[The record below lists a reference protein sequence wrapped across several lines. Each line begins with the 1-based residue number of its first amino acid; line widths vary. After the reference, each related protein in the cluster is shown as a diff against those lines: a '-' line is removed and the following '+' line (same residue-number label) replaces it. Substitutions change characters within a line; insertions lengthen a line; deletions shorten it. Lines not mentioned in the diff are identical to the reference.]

1 MTALSQRAPE
11 HEPDPD
17 ADAVMAMTPAGPAFG
32 VASEDSLA
40 GDAELRRQ
48 QVRLQ
53 SMIVLLL
60 MAGLV
65 VALPFILTL
74 GAVVVQPPVTALV
87 LSIMLSPLAD
97 RLTRFGVPNM
107 LASFMAILVMIGIV
121 IVALAVILQPAFDM
135 VDQVP
140 AMAREIARR
149 FAQLR
154 ENFVWI
160 GELNRQINHLS
171 GPITGQPARV
181 VALAEPSVIEQ
192 LALATPS
199 VVLEVLLTV
208 LMTFFM
214 IESRIRMRRRL
225 LVERAN
231 FSSSVRIARVMRDVQ
246 DRVASY
252 ILTVAQINAGV
263 GVIVYAG
270 ARYYGFTAPV
280 MWGGLAFVLN
290 FLPYMGPLTMV
301 GLLAL
306 VGLGTST
313 TVAVGLIPALSFLAL
328 HAIEAN
334 LVTPSILGARFTLN
348 PVSILISFSFFT
360 LVWGVL
366 GALLSVPILLTW
378 SALVDHLGRP
388 NLVGFLFGEALFEPG
403 RLREASE
410 DEDGPAFSGDG
421 PENAGPAN
429 QAAG

>member
-1 MTALSQRAPE
+1 MTAAGETAP
-11 HEPDPD
+11 PPP
-17 ADAVMAMTPAGPAFG
+17 AQLFPPAGFEAP
-32 VASEDSLA
+32 DSAILDEA
-40 GDAELRRQ
+40 LRRQ

-65 VALPFILTL
+65 LALPFILTL

-87 LSIMLSPLAD
+87 LSIVLSPLAD
-97 RLTRFGVPNM
+97 RLTRIGIPNT
-107 LASFMAILVMIGIV
+107 LASFMAILVMIGVI

-154 ENFVWI
+154 ENFAWI
-160 GELNRQINHLS
+160 GEFNRQINRLS
-171 GPITGQPARV
+171 GPLAGTPARV

-199 VVLEVLLTV
+199 VILEALLTI

-231 FSSSVRIARVMRDVQ
+231 FTSSVRIARVMRDVQ

-252 ILTVAQINAGV
+252 ILTVAQINAGI
-263 GVIVYAG
+263 GLIVYFG

-290 FLPYMGPLTMV
+290 FLPYMGPLTMF

-306 VGLGTST
+306 VGLGTAT
-313 TVAVGLIPALSFLAL
+313 TVPVGLIPALSFLVL

-334 LVTPSILGARFTLN
+334 LVTPAILGARFTLN
-348 PVSILISFSFFT
+348 PVSILLSFSFFT
-360 LVWGVL
+360 WVWGVL
-366 GALLSVPILLTW
+366 GALLSVPILLTM

-388 NLVGFLFGEALFEPG
+388 NLVGFLFGESLFEPG
-403 RLREASE
+403 RLGALDE
-410 DEDGPAFSGDG
+410 DEPDA
-421 PENAGPAN
+421 
-429 QAAG
+429 

>member
-1 MTALSQRAPE
+1 MT
-11 HEPDPD
+11 D
-17 ADAVMAMTPAGPAFG
+17 MTDSDHFS
-32 VASEDSLA
+32 VAQAASDEI
-40 GDAELRRQ
+40 LRRQ

-53 SMIVLLL
+53 STIVLLL

-65 VALPFILTL
+65 VALPFILTQC
-74 GAVVVQPPVTALV
+74 AVVVQPPVTALV
-87 LSIMLSPLAD
+87 LSIVLSPLAD
-97 RLTRFGVPNM
+97 RLTRIGIPNM
-107 LASFMAILVMIGIV
+107 LASFMAILVMIGVI

-140 AMAREIARR
+140 AMAREITHR

-154 ENFVWI
+154 DNFAWI
-160 GELNRQINHLS
+160 NEFNRQITHIS
-171 GPITGQPARV
+171 GPLAGQPTRV

-199 VVLEVLLTV
+199 VALEVLLTI

-270 ARYYGFTAPV
+270 ARYFGFSAPV

-290 FLPYMGPLTMV
+290 FVPYMGPLTMV

-313 TVAVGLIPALSFLAL
+313 TVGAGLIPALAFLSL
-328 HAIEAN
+328 HALEAN
-334 LVTPSILGARFTLN
+334 VVTPSILGARFTLN

-360 LVWGVL
+360 WVWGVL
-366 GALLSVPILLTW
+366 GALLSVPILLTL

-388 NLVGFLFGEALFEPG
+388 NLVGFLFGESLFEPG
-403 RLREASE
+403 RLGEVEE
-410 DEDGPAFSGDG
+410 DE
-421 PENAGPAN
+421 
-429 QAAG
+429 AAA

>member
-1 MTALSQRAPE
+1 MDDPTAEYPFPS
-11 HEPDPD
+11 
-17 ADAVMAMTPAGPAFG
+17 AGM
-32 VASEDSLA
+32 D
-40 GDAELRRQ
+40 GDETLRRQ

-60 MAGLV
+60 MTGL
-65 VALPFILTL
+65 AMGLPVILTL
-74 GAVVVQPPVTALV
+74 GATVVQPPVTALV
-87 LSIMLSPLAD
+87 VSIVLSPLAD
-97 RLTRFGVPNM
+97 RLTRIGIPNM
-107 LASFMAILVMIGIV
+107 LASFMAILVMIGII
-121 IVALAVILQPAFDM
+121 IVALAVILQPAFEM

-140 AMAREIARR
+140 AMAREITRR

-154 ENFVWI
+154 ENFAWVN
-160 GELNRQINHLS
+160 EFNRQITHIS
-171 GPITGQPARV
+171 GPLVGPQARV

-199 VVLEVLLTV
+199 VALEVLLTI

-252 ILTVAQINAGV
+252 ILTVAQINLGV
-263 GVIVYAG
+263 GLIVYAG
-270 ARYYGFTAPV
+270 ARYFGFAAPV

-290 FLPYMGPLTMV
+290 FVPYMGPLAMV

-306 VGLGTST
+306 VGLGTAN
-313 TVAVGLIPALSFLAL
+313 TVALGLVPALCFLAL

-334 LVTPSILGARFTLN
+334 LVTPSILGVRFTLN

-360 LVWGVL
+360 WVWGVL
-366 GALLSVPILLTW
+366 GALLSVPLLLTF
-378 SALVDHLGRP
+378 SALIDHLGRP
-388 NLVGFLFGEALFEPG
+388 NLVGFLFGESLFEPG
-403 RLREASE
+403 RLHDSE
-410 DEDGPAFSGDG
+410 DSPPA
-421 PENAGPAN
+421 
-429 QAAG
+429 

>member
-1 MTALSQRAPE
+1 MTAPGDNPPPVPAAPF
-11 HEPDPD
+11 P
-17 ADAVMAMTPAGPAFG
+17 PAGC
-32 VASEDSLA
+32 DSPDTVFA
-40 GDAELRRQ
+40 DEALRRQ

-65 VALPFILTL
+65 LALPFILTL

-87 LSIMLSPLAD
+87 LSIVLSPLAD
-97 RLTRFGVPNM
+97 RLTRIGIPNT
-107 LASFMAILVMIGIV
+107 LASFLAILVMIGVI

-154 ENFVWI
+154 ENFAWI
-160 GELNRQINHLS
+160 GEFNRQINRLS
-171 GPITGQPARV
+171 GPIAGTPTRV

-199 VVLEVLLTV
+199 VLLEALLTI

-231 FSSSVRIARVMRDVQ
+231 FTSSVRIARVMRDVQ

-252 ILTVAQINAGV
+252 ILTVAQINAAIGL
-263 GVIVYAG
+263 IVYAG

-301 GLLAL
+301 CLLTL
-306 VGLGTST
+306 VGLGTAT
-313 TVAVGLIPALSFLAL
+313 TVPVGLIPALSFLAL

-334 LVTPSILGARFTLN
+334 LVTPAILGARFTLN

-360 LVWGVL
+360 WVWGVL
-366 GALLSVPILLTW
+366 GALLSVPILLTL

-388 NLVGFLFGEALFEPG
+388 NLVGFLFGESLFEPG
-403 RLREASE
+403 RLGASE
-410 DEDGPAFSGDG
+410 DGDS
-421 PENAGPAN
+421 AD
-429 QAAG
+429 

>member
-1 MTALSQRAPE
+1 MS
-11 HEPDPD
+11 EPDEIPPFI
-17 ADAVMAMTPAGPAFG
+17 AT
-32 VASEDSLA
+32 ASP
-40 GDAELRRQ
+40 GDEALRRQ

-65 VALPFILTL
+65 VALPFILSQC
-74 GAVVVQPPVTALV
+74 AVVVQPPVTALV
-87 LSIMLSPLAD
+87 LSIVLSPLAD
-97 RLTRFGVPNM
+97 RLTRIGIPNM
-107 LASFMAILVMIGIV
+107 LASFMAILVMIGII

-154 ENFVWI
+154 DNFAWI
-160 GELNRQINHLS
+160 SEFTRQINHLS
-171 GPITGQPARV
+171 GPLAGPPTRV

-199 VVLEVLLTV
+199 VALEVLLTG

-225 LVERAN
+225 LVERAD

-252 ILTVAQINAGV
+252 ILTVAQINAGI
-263 GVIVYAG
+263 GLIVYGG
-270 ARYYGFTAPV
+270 ASYFGFSAPV

-290 FLPYMGPLTMV
+290 FVPYMGPLTMV

-306 VGLGTST
+306 VGLGTSN
-313 TVAVGLIPALSFLAL
+313 TVAAGLIPALSFLAL
-328 HAIEAN
+328 HALEAN
-334 LVTPSILGARFTLN
+334 VVTPSILGARFTLN

-360 LVWGVL
+360 WVWGVL
-366 GALLSVPILLTW
+366 GALLSVPILLTL

-388 NLVGFLFGEALFEPG
+388 NLIGFLFGESLFEPA
-403 RLREASE
+403 RLGEV
-410 DEDGPAFSGDG
+410 DEVLNGAK
-421 PENAGPAN
+421 A
-429 QAAG
+429 

>member
-1 MTALSQRAPE
+1 MT
-11 HEPDPD
+11 DP
-17 ADAVMAMTPAGPAFG
+17 AEITPFAA
-32 VASEDSLA
+32 AATDQTEQ
-40 GDAELRRQ
+40 LRRQ

-53 SMIVLLL
+53 SSIVLLL

-65 VALPFILTL
+65 IALPFILTL

-87 LSIMLSPLAD
+87 LSIVLSPLAD

-107 LASFMAILVMIGIV
+107 LASFMAILVMIGVIIV
-121 IVALAVILQPAFDM
+121 VLAVILQPAFDM

-140 AMAREIARR
+140 AMAREITRR

-154 ENFVWI
+154 DNFQWV
-160 GELNRQINHLS
+160 GEFNRQLARLG
-171 GPITGQPARV
+171 GPIAGQPPRLV
-181 VALAEPSVIEQ
+181 TLAGPSVIEQ
-192 LALATPS
+192 LAFATPS
-199 VVLEVLLTV
+199 VVLEVLLTG

-263 GVIVYAG
+263 GLIVYAG

-306 VGLGTST
+306 VGLGTAST
-313 TVAVGLIPALSFLAL
+313 VTAGVIPALSFLAL

-360 LVWGVL
+360 WVWGVL
-366 GALLSVPILLTW
+366 GALLSVPILLTL
-378 SALVDHLGRP
+378 SALIDHLGRP
-388 NLVGFLFGEALFEPG
+388 NLVGFLFGESLFEPA
-403 RLREASE
+403 RLQEPAEPADPGE
-410 DEDGPAFSGDG
+410 DDDDGKDA
-421 PENAGPAN
+421 
-429 QAAG
+429 

>member
-1 MTALSQRAPE
+1 MTDLIETPPAE
-11 HEPDPD
+11 
-17 ADAVMAMTPAGPAFG
+17 ADAISDAPLPACPAGLSMPG
-32 VASEDSLA
+32 IA
-40 GDAELRRQ
+40 GRDEVLRRQ

-53 SMIVLLL
+53 STLVLLM

-65 VALPFILTL
+65 MALPFILTM
-74 GAVVVQPPVTALV
+74 GAVVVQPPVTALI
-87 LSIMLSPLAD
+87 LSIVLSPLAD
-97 RLTRFGVPNM
+97 RLTRIGLPNM
-107 LASFMAILVMIGIV
+107 LASLLAIIVMLGV
-121 IVALAVILQPAFDM
+121 IVVALTVILQPAFDM

-154 ENFVWI
+154 ENFAWVN
-160 GELNRQINHLS
+160 EFNRQITRLT
-171 GPITGQPARV
+171 GPLNITMGGAQPRV
-181 VALAEPSVIEQ
+181 VALAGPSVIEQ

-199 VVLEVLLTV
+199 VLLEAMLTI

-225 LVERAN
+225 LSERAN

-252 ILTVAQINAGV
+252 ILTVAQINLGV
-263 GVIVYAG
+263 GLIVYAG
-270 ARYYGFTAPV
+270 AQYYGFSAPV

-290 FLPYMGPLTMV
+290 FVPYMGPLAMV
-301 GLLAL
+301 SMLAL
-306 VGLGTST
+306 VGMGTAST
-313 TVAVGLIPALSFLAL
+313 VGLGLIPAASFLAL
-328 HAIEAN
+328 HAVEAN

-366 GALLSVPILLTW
+366 GALLSVPILLTL

-388 NLVGFLFGEALFEPG
+388 NLVGFLFGESLFEPG
-403 RLREASE
+403 RLGEL
-410 DEDGPAFSGDG
+410 
-421 PENAGPAN
+421 PEETPD
-429 QAAG
+429 QAAP

>member
-1 MTALSQRAPE
+1 MSAQSLPEPAP
-11 HEPDPD
+11 
-17 ADAVMAMTPAGPAFG
+17 
-32 VASEDSLA
+32 A
-40 GDAELRRQ
+40 GDAVLPVTPADPATDGPPHETPPGDAALRRQ

-60 MAGLV
+60 MAGVAL
-65 VALPFILTL
+65 ALPFILTL

-87 LSIMLSPLAD
+87 LSIVLSPLAD
-97 RLTRFGVPNM
+97 RLTRIGVPNT
-107 LASFMAILVMIGIV
+107 LASFMAILVMIGII

-154 ENFVWI
+154 ENFAWI
-160 GELNRQINHLS
+160 GEFNRQINHLG
-171 GPITGQPARV
+171 GPLAGPPTRI

-199 VVLEVLLTV
+199 VLLEVLLTI

-252 ILTVAQINAGV
+252 ILTVAQINAGI

-301 GLLAL
+301 GLIAL
-306 VGLGTST
+306 VGLGTAT
-313 TVAVGLIPALSFLAL
+313 TVPVGLIPALSFLAL
-328 HAIEAN
+328 HAVEAN
-334 LVTPSILGARFTLN
+334 LVTPTILGARFTLN

-360 LVWGVL
+360 WVWGVL
-366 GALLSVPILLTW
+366 GALLSVPILLTL

-388 NLVGFLFGEALFEPG
+388 NLVGFLFGESLFEPG
-403 RLREASE
+403 RLREVGE
-410 DEDGPAFSGDG
+410 DDE
-421 PENAGPAN
+421 
-429 QAAG
+429 AAA

>member
-1 MTALSQRAPE
+1 MSASSLPEPAPTGTTAVPFA
-11 HEPDPD
+11 
-17 ADAVMAMTPAGPAFG
+17 PAGPAIDAPIG
-32 VASEDSLA
+32 ESLP
-40 GDAELRRQ
+40 DAALRRQ

-53 SMIVLLL
+53 STIVLLL
-60 MAGLV
+60 MAGV
-65 VALPFILTL
+65 VLALPFILTL

-87 LSIMLSPLAD
+87 LSIVLSPLAD
-97 RLTRFGVPNM
+97 RLTRIGIPNT
-107 LASFMAILVMIGIV
+107 LASFMAILVMIGVI
-121 IVALAVILQPAFDM
+121 IVALALILQPAFDM

-154 ENFVWI
+154 ENFAWI
-160 GELNRQINHLS
+160 GEFNRQMGHIG
-171 GPITGQPARV
+171 GPLIGPPTRV

-199 VVLEVLLTV
+199 VLLEVLLTI

-214 IESRIRMRRRL
+214 IEQRIRMRRRL

-252 ILTVAQINAGV
+252 ILTVAQINAGI
-263 GVIVYAG
+263 GLIVYAG

-306 VGLGTST
+306 VGLGTAT
-313 TVAVGLIPALSFLAL
+313 TVPVGLIPALSFLAL
-328 HAIEAN
+328 HAVEAN
-334 LVTPSILGARFTLN
+334 VVTPAILGARFTLN
-348 PVSILISFSFFT
+348 PVAILISFSFFT
-360 LVWGVL
+360 WIWGVL
-366 GALLSVPILLTW
+366 GALLSVPILLTL

-388 NLVGFLFGEALFEPG
+388 NLVGFLFGESLFEPG
-403 RLREASE
+403 RLREPVDD
-410 DEDGPAFSGDG
+410 DEPTGD
-421 PENAGPAN
+421 
-429 QAAG
+429 

>member
-1 MTALSQRAPE
+1 
-11 HEPDPD
+11 
-17 ADAVMAMTPAGPAFG
+17 
-32 VASEDSLA
+32 
-40 GDAELRRQ
+40 
-48 QVRLQ
+48 
-53 SMIVLLL
+53 
-60 MAGLV
+60 
-65 VALPFILTL
+65 
-74 GAVVVQPPVTALV
+74 
-87 LSIMLSPLAD
+87 
-97 RLTRFGVPNM
+97 
-107 LASFMAILVMIGIV
+107 MAILVMIGVI

-154 ENFVWI
+154 ENFAWI
-160 GELNRQINHLS
+160 GEFNRQINRLS
-171 GPITGQPARV
+171 GPLAGTPARV

-199 VVLEVLLTV
+199 VILEALLTI

-231 FSSSVRIARVMRDVQ
+231 FTSSVRIARVMRDVQ

-252 ILTVAQINAGV
+252 ILTVAQINAGI
-263 GVIVYAG
+263 GLIVYFG

-290 FLPYMGPLTMV
+290 FLPYMGPLTMF

-306 VGLGTST
+306 VGLGTAT
-313 TVAVGLIPALSFLAL
+313 TVPVGLIPALSFLVL

-334 LVTPSILGARFTLN
+334 LVTPAILGARFTLN
-348 PVSILISFSFFT
+348 PVSILLSFSFFT
-360 LVWGVL
+360 WVWGVL
-366 GALLSVPILLTW
+366 GALLSVPILLTM

-388 NLVGFLFGEALFEPG
+388 NLVGFLFGESLFEPG
-403 RLREASE
+403 RLGALDE
-410 DEDGPAFSGDG
+410 DEPD
-421 PENAGPAN
+421 E
-429 QAAG
+429 

>member
-1 MTALSQRAPE
+1 MS
-11 HEPDPD
+11 EPDEIPPFI
-17 ADAVMAMTPAGPAFG
+17 AT
-32 VASEDSLA
+32 ASP
-40 GDAELRRQ
+40 GDEALRRQ

-65 VALPFILTL
+65 VALPFILSQC
-74 GAVVVQPPVTALV
+74 AVVVQPPVTALV
-87 LSIMLSPLAD
+87 LSIVLSPLAD
-97 RLTRFGVPNM
+97 RLTRIGIPNM
-107 LASFMAILVMIGIV
+107 LASFMAILVMIGII

-154 ENFVWI
+154 DNFAWI
-160 GELNRQINHLS
+160 SEFTRQINHLS
-171 GPITGQPARV
+171 GPLAGPPTRV

-199 VVLEVLLTV
+199 VALEVLLTG

-225 LVERAN
+225 LVERAD

-252 ILTVAQINAGV
+252 ILTVAQINAGI
-263 GVIVYAG
+263 GLIVYGG
-270 ARYYGFTAPV
+270 ASYFGFSAPV

-290 FLPYMGPLTMV
+290 FVPYMGPLTMV

-306 VGLGTST
+306 VGLGTSN
-313 TVAVGLIPALSFLAL
+313 TVAAGLIPALSFLAL
-328 HAIEAN
+328 HALEAN
-334 LVTPSILGARFTLN
+334 VVTPSILGARFTLN

-360 LVWGVL
+360 WIWGVL
-366 GALLSVPILLTW
+366 GALLSVPILLTF

-388 NLVGFLFGEALFEPG
+388 NLVGCLFGESLFEPG
-403 RLREASE
+403 RRGHPDDA
-410 DEDGPAFSGDG
+410 DA
-421 PENAGPAN
+421 
-429 QAAG
+429 

>member
-1 MTALSQRAPE
+1 MGAPNDE
-11 HEPDPD
+11 SAPD
-17 ADAVMAMTPAGPAFG
+17 AA
-32 VASEDSLA
+32 
-40 GDAELRRQ
+40 LRRQ

-53 SMIVLLL
+53 STIVLLL
-60 MAGLV
+60 MAGV
-65 VALPFILTL
+65 VLALPFILTL

-87 LSIMLSPLAD
+87 LSIVLSPLAD
-97 RLTRFGVPNM
+97 RLTRIGIPNT
-107 LASFMAILVMIGIV
+107 LASFMAILVMIGII
-121 IVALAVILQPAFDM
+121 IVALALILQPAFDM

-154 ENFVWI
+154 EDFAWI
-160 GELNRQINHLS
+160 GEFNRQMGHLG
-171 GPITGQPARV
+171 GPLIGPPTRV

-192 LALATPS
+192 LALATPT
-199 VVLEVLLTV
+199 VLLEVLLTV

-214 IESRIRMRRRL
+214 IEQRIRMRRRL

-252 ILTVAQINAGV
+252 ILTVAQINAGI
-263 GVIVYAG
+263 GLIVYAG
-270 ARYYGFTAPV
+270 ARYFGFTAPV

-306 VGLGTST
+306 VGLGTAN
-313 TVAVGLIPALSFLAL
+313 TVAVGLVPALCFLVL

-334 LVTPSILGARFTLN
+334 VVTPAILGARFTLN

-360 LVWGVL
+360 WIWGVL
-366 GALLSVPILLTW
+366 GALLSVPILLTL

-388 NLVGFLFGEALFEPG
+388 NLVGFLFGESLFEPA
-403 RLREASE
+403 RLGDPAEIAV
-410 DEDGPAFSGDG
+410 DEP
-421 PENAGPAN
+421 PP
-429 QAAG
+429 

>member
-1 MTALSQRAPE
+1 MS
-11 HEPDPD
+11 EPDEIPPFID
-17 ADAVMAMTPAGPAFG
+17 T
-32 VASEDSLA
+32 ASP
-40 GDAELRRQ
+40 GDEALRRQ

-65 VALPFILTL
+65 VALPFILSQC
-74 GAVVVQPPVTALV
+74 AVVVQPPVTALV
-87 LSIMLSPLAD
+87 LSIVLSPLAD
-97 RLTRFGVPNM
+97 RLTRIGIPNM
-107 LASFMAILVMIGIV
+107 LASFMAILVMIGII

-154 ENFVWI
+154 DNFAWI
-160 GELNRQINHLS
+160 SEFTRQINHLS
-171 GPITGQPARV
+171 GPLAGPPTRV

-199 VVLEVLLTV
+199 VALEVLLTG

-225 LVERAN
+225 LVERAD

-252 ILTVAQINAGV
+252 ILTVAQINAGI
-263 GVIVYAG
+263 GLIVYGG
-270 ARYYGFTAPV
+270 ASYFGFSAPV

-290 FLPYMGPLTMV
+290 FVPYMGPLTMV

-306 VGLGTST
+306 VGLGTSN
-313 TVAVGLIPALSFLAL
+313 TVAAGLIPALSFLAL
-328 HAIEAN
+328 HALEAN
-334 LVTPSILGARFTLN
+334 VVTPSILGARFTLN

-360 LVWGVL
+360 WIWGVL
-366 GALLSVPILLTW
+366 GALLSVPILLTF

-388 NLVGFLFGEALFEPG
+388 NLVGFLFGESLFEPG
-403 RLREASE
+403 RLGHPDDA
-410 DEDGPAFSGDG
+410 DA
-421 PENAGPAN
+421 
-429 QAAG
+429 

>member
-1 MTALSQRAPE
+1 MIDMTDST
-11 HEPDPD
+11 HFT
-17 ADAVMAMTPAGPAFG
+17 VAGT
-32 VASEDSLA
+32 A
-40 GDAELRRQ
+40 GDEILRRQ

-65 VALPFILTL
+65 VALPFILTQC
-74 GAVVVQPPVTALV
+74 AVVVQPPVTALV
-87 LSIMLSPLAD
+87 LSIVLSPLAD
-97 RLTRFGVPNM
+97 RLTRIGIPNM
-107 LASFMAILVMIGIV
+107 LASFMAILVMIGII

-140 AMAREIARR
+140 AMAREITHR

-154 ENFVWI
+154 DNFAWI
-160 GELNRQINHLS
+160 NEFNRQITHIG
-171 GPITGQPARV
+171 GPLAGQPTRV

-199 VVLEVLLTV
+199 VALEVLLTG

-252 ILTVAQINAGV
+252 ILTVAQINA
-263 GVIVYAG
+263 VIGIMVYGG
-270 ARYYGFTAPV
+270 ARYFGFSAPV

-290 FLPYMGPLTMV
+290 FVPYMGPLTMV

-306 VGLGTST
+306 VGLGTSS
-313 TVAVGLIPALSFLAL
+313 TVAAGLIPALAFLVIHAL
-328 HAIEAN
+328 EAN
-334 LVTPSILGARFTLN
+334 VVTPSILGARFTLN

-360 LVWGVL
+360 WVWGVL
-366 GALLSVPILLTW
+366 GALLSVPILLTL

-388 NLVGFLFGEALFEPG
+388 NLVGFLFGESLFEPG
-403 RLREASE
+403 RLREVEE
-410 DEDGPAFSGDG
+410 DEVEA
-421 PENAGPAN
+421 
-429 QAAG
+429 

>member
-1 MTALSQRAPE
+1 MSAPTLS
-11 HEPDPD
+11 EPVP
-17 ADAVMAMTPAGPAFG
+17 AVPATPAGPALG
-32 VASEDSLA
+32 GPPAENWP
-40 GDAELRRQ
+40 DAALRRQ

-60 MAGLV
+60 MAG
-65 VALPFILTL
+65 VALAMPFILTL

-87 LSIMLSPLAD
+87 LSIVLSPLAD
-97 RLTRFGVPNM
+97 RLTRIGVPNT
-107 LASFMAILVMIGIV
+107 LASFMAILVMIGII

-135 VDQVP
+135 VDEVP

-149 FAQLR
+149 FTQLR
-154 ENFVWI
+154 ENFAWI
-160 GELNRQINHLS
+160 GEFNRQMNHLS
-171 GPITGQPARV
+171 GPLAGPPTRV

-199 VVLEVLLTV
+199 VLLEVLLTI

-214 IESRIRMRRRL
+214 IEQRIRMRRRL

-263 GVIVYAG
+263 GLIVYAG
-270 ARYYGFTAPV
+270 ARYFGFTAPV

-306 VGLGTST
+306 VGLGTAT
-313 TVAVGLIPALSFLAL
+313 TVPAGLIPAVAFLAL
-328 HAIEAN
+328 HAVEAN
-334 LVTPSILGARFTLN
+334 VVTPAILGARFTLN
-348 PVSILISFSFFT
+348 PVAILISFSFFT
-360 LVWGVL
+360 WVWGVL
-366 GALLSVPILLTW
+366 GALLSVPILLTL

-388 NLVGFLFGEALFEPG
+388 NLVGFLFGESLFEPG
-403 RLREASE
+403 RLRELNE
-410 DEDGPAFSGDG
+410 DEEA
-421 PENAGPAN
+421 EA
-429 QAAG
+429 

>member
-1 MTALSQRAPE
+1 MS
-11 HEPDPD
+11 EPDEIPHFI
-17 ADAVMAMTPAGPAFG
+17 TPASAVVGAT
-32 VASEDSLA
+32 A
-40 GDAELRRQ
+40 GDEILRRQ

-65 VALPFILTL
+65 VALPFILTK
-74 GAVVVQPPVTALV
+74 GAVVVQPPITALV
-87 LSIMLSPLAD
+87 LSIVLSPLAD
-97 RLTRFGVPNM
+97 RLTRFGIPNM
-107 LASFMAILVMIGIV
+107 LASFMAIVVMVGV
-121 IVALAVILQPAFDM
+121 IIIALAVILQPAFDM

-140 AMAREIARR
+140 AMTREIARR

-154 ENFVWI
+154 DNFAWI
-160 GELNRQINHLS
+160 SEFNRQINHIS
-171 GPITGQPARV
+171 GPLAGAPARV

-199 VVLEVLLTV
+199 VALEVLLTI

-252 ILTVAQINAGV
+252 ILTVAQVNAGIAL
-263 GVIVYAG
+263 IVYGG
-270 ARYYGFTAPV
+270 ARYFGFSAPV

-290 FLPYMGPLTMV
+290 FVPYLGPLTMA

-306 VGLGTST
+306 VGLGTANS
-313 TVAVGLIPALSFLAL
+313 VAAGFVPALSFLAL

-334 LVTPSILGARFTLN
+334 VVTPSILGARFTLN
-348 PVSILISFSFFT
+348 PVSILISFSFFSW
-360 LVWGVL
+360 VWGVL
-366 GALLSVPILLTW
+366 GALLSVPILLTL

-388 NLVGFLFGEALFEPG
+388 NLVGFLFGESLFEPG
-403 RLREASE
+403 RLGDPDM
-410 DEDGPAFSGDG
+410 DEV
-421 PENAGPAN
+421 
-429 QAAG
+429 

>member
-1 MTALSQRAPE
+1 MS
-11 HEPDPD
+11 EPDEIPPFI
-17 ADAVMAMTPAGPAFG
+17 AT
-32 VASEDSLA
+32 ASP
-40 GDAELRRQ
+40 GDEALRRQ

-65 VALPFILTL
+65 VALPFILSQC
-74 GAVVVQPPVTALV
+74 AVVVQPPVTALV
-87 LSIMLSPLAD
+87 LSIVLSPLAD
-97 RLTRFGVPNM
+97 RLTRIGIPNM
-107 LASFMAILVMIGIV
+107 LASFMAILVMIGII

-154 ENFVWI
+154 DNFAWI
-160 GELNRQINHLS
+160 SEFTRQINHLS
-171 GPITGQPARV
+171 GPLAGPPTRV

-199 VVLEVLLTV
+199 VALEVLLTG

-225 LVERAN
+225 LVERAD

-252 ILTVAQINAGV
+252 ILTVAQINAGI
-263 GVIVYAG
+263 GLIVYGG
-270 ARYYGFTAPV
+270 ASYFGFSAPV

-290 FLPYMGPLTMV
+290 FVPYMGPLTMV

-306 VGLGTST
+306 VGLGTSN
-313 TVAVGLIPALSFLAL
+313 TVAAGLIPALSFLAL
-328 HAIEAN
+328 HALEAN
-334 LVTPSILGARFTLN
+334 VVTPSILGARFTLN

-360 LVWGVL
+360 WIWGVL
-366 GALLSVPILLTW
+366 GALLSVPILLTF

-388 NLVGFLFGEALFEPG
+388 NLVGFLFGESLFEPG
-403 RLREASE
+403 RLGHPDDA
-410 DEDGPAFSGDG
+410 DA
-421 PENAGPAN
+421 
-429 QAAG
+429 

>member
-1 MTALSQRAPE
+1 MIAPTQP
-11 HEPDPD
+11 EPDPIS
-17 ADAVMAMTPAGPAFG
+17 AAAFAPAGLD
-32 VASEDSLA
+32 SETVSVVDEA
-40 GDAELRRQ
+40 LRRQ

-65 VALPFILTL
+65 LALPFILTL

-87 LSIMLSPLAD
+87 LSIVLSPLAD
-97 RLTRFGVPNM
+97 RLTRIGIPNT
-107 LASFMAILVMIGIV
+107 LASFMAILVMIGVI

-154 ENFVWI
+154 ENFAWI
-160 GELNRQINHLS
+160 GEFNRQINRLS
-171 GPITGQPARV
+171 GPLAGTPARV

-199 VVLEVLLTV
+199 VILEALLTI

-231 FSSSVRIARVMRDVQ
+231 FTSSVRIARVMRDVQ

-252 ILTVAQINAGV
+252 ILTVAQINAGI
-263 GVIVYAG
+263 GLIVYFG

-290 FLPYMGPLTMV
+290 FLPYMGPLTMF

-306 VGLGTST
+306 VGLGTAT
-313 TVAVGLIPALSFLAL
+313 TVPVGLIPALSFLVL

-334 LVTPSILGARFTLN
+334 LVTPAILGARFTLN
-348 PVSILISFSFFT
+348 PVSILLSFSFFT
-360 LVWGVL
+360 WVWGVL
-366 GALLSVPILLTW
+366 GALLSVPILLTM

-388 NLVGFLFGEALFEPG
+388 NLVGFLFGESLFEPG
-403 RLREASE
+403 RLGALDE
-410 DEDGPAFSGDG
+410 DEPDA
-421 PENAGPAN
+421 
-429 QAAG
+429 

>member
-1 MTALSQRAPE
+1 MS
-11 HEPDPD
+11 EPDETPHFI
-17 ADAVMAMTPAGPAFG
+17 TPASA
-32 VASEDSLA
+32 VAGAPA
-40 GDAELRRQ
+40 GDEILRRQ

-65 VALPFILTL
+65 VALPFILTQ
-74 GAVVVQPPVTALV
+74 GAVVVQPPITALV
-87 LSIMLSPLAD
+87 LSILLSPLAD
-97 RLTRFGVPNM
+97 RLTRIGIPNM
-107 LASFMAILVMIGIV
+107 LASFMAIVVMVGV
-121 IVALAVILQPAFDM
+121 IIIALAVILQPAFDM

-140 AMAREIARR
+140 AMTREIARR

-154 ENFVWI
+154 DNFAWI
-160 GELNRQINHLS
+160 SEFNRQINHIS
-171 GPITGQPARV
+171 GPLAGAPARV

-199 VVLEVLLTV
+199 VALEVLLTI

-252 ILTVAQINAGV
+252 ILTVAQVNAGIAL
-263 GVIVYAG
+263 IVYGG
-270 ARYYGFTAPV
+270 ARYFGFSAPV

-290 FLPYMGPLTMV
+290 FVPYLGPLTMA

-306 VGLGTST
+306 VGLGTANS
-313 TVAVGLIPALSFLAL
+313 VAAGLVPALSFLAL

-334 LVTPSILGARFTLN
+334 VVTPSILGARFTLN
-348 PVSILISFSFFT
+348 PVSILISFSFFWW
-360 LVWGVL
+360 VWGVL
-366 GALLSVPILLTW
+366 GALLSVPILLTL

-388 NLVGFLFGEALFEPG
+388 NLVGFLFGESLFEPG
-403 RLREASE
+403 RLGDP
-410 DEDGPAFSGDG
+410 DEG
-421 PENAGPAN
+421 
-429 QAAG
+429 

>member
-1 MTALSQRAPE
+1 MS
-11 HEPDPD
+11 EPDEIPPFI
-17 ADAVMAMTPAGPAFG
+17 TT
-32 VASEDSLA
+32 ASP
-40 GDAELRRQ
+40 GDEALRRQ

-65 VALPFILTL
+65 VALPFILSQC
-74 GAVVVQPPVTALV
+74 AVVVQPPVTALV
-87 LSIMLSPLAD
+87 LSIVLSPLAD
-97 RLTRFGVPNM
+97 RLTRIGIPNM
-107 LASFMAILVMIGIV
+107 LASFMAILVMIGII

-154 ENFVWI
+154 DNFAWI
-160 GELNRQINHLS
+160 SEFTRQINHLS
-171 GPITGQPARV
+171 GPLAGPPTRV

-199 VVLEVLLTV
+199 VALEVLLTG

-225 LVERAN
+225 LVERAD

-252 ILTVAQINAGV
+252 ILTVAQINAGI
-263 GVIVYAG
+263 GLIVYGG
-270 ARYYGFTAPV
+270 ASYFGFSAPV

-290 FLPYMGPLTMV
+290 FVPYMGPLTMV

-306 VGLGTST
+306 VGLGTSN
-313 TVAVGLIPALSFLAL
+313 TVAAGLIPALSFLAL
-328 HAIEAN
+328 HALEAN
-334 LVTPSILGARFTLN
+334 VVTPSILGARFTLN

-360 LVWGVL
+360 WVWGVL
-366 GALLSVPILLTW
+366 GALLSVPILLTL

-388 NLVGFLFGEALFEPG
+388 NLIGFLFGESLFEPA
-403 RLREASE
+403 RLGEV
-410 DEDGPAFSGDG
+410 DEVLNGAK
-421 PENAGPAN
+421 A
-429 QAAG
+429 